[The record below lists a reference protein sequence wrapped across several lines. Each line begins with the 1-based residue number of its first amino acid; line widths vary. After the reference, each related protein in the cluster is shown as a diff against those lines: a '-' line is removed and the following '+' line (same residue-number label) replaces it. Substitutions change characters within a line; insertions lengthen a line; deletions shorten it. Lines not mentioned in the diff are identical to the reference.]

1 MHKTDI
7 QRTRRQAEKVADS
20 AEEIVEMTETISDAG
35 YDISNNE
42 KVLEKQKQLAE
53 ELAQALSDFNEL
65 TNRAETIELSDLVYK
80 PSASDLNLSH
90 DKEKSEVSIE
100 YTGSRSIS
108 VSDVDVIK
116 AGSSI
121 SPFSNELTNG
131 DSVTIDVSQMN
142 NGEKVIVSIPQVRET
157 PEQKTLH
164 SWDKI
169 IGTTKSPSIK
179 MGEHPLPE
187 HSLIEDSSTLTKS
200 VTIGNII

>member
-7 QRTRRQAEKVADS
+7 QRTRRQVEKVADS

-42 KVLEKQKQLAE
+42 KVLENQKQLVE

-65 TNRAETIELSDLVYK
+65 TNRAEAIELSNLIYK
-80 PSASDLNLSH
+80 PSASDLSLSH
-90 DKEKSEVSIE
+90 DKENSKVSIE

-108 VSDVDVIK
+108 ASDVDVIK

-121 SPFSNELTNG
+121 SPFSDDLSG
-131 DSVTIDVSQMN
+131 SDSVTIDVSQMN
-142 NGEKVIVSIPQVRET
+142 DGEKVIVSIPQVRET

-169 IGTTKSPSIK
+169 IGTTKPPSIN
-179 MGEHPLPE
+179 MGEYPLPE
-187 HSLIEDSSTLTKS
+187 HNLVEESSTLTKS
-200 VTIGNII
+200 ITIGNII